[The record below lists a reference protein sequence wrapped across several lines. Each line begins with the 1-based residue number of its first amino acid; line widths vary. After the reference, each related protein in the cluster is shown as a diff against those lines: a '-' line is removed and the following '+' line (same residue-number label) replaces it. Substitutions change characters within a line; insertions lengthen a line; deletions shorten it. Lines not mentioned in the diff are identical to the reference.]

1 MGRAAIVLAL
11 VMASLVL
18 PLSPASAVPNE
29 IVIGGPEIFGYGANG
44 FPFSTLPEWLGDY
57 PSTRYQQVY
66 AASSFDRPFNIQQIV
81 FYPRSNTAAPIMP
94 ATFEVYLSVTP
105 YAVNEIDGRPFDAN
119 LGDRTEYF
127 TSFFGGF
134 VIAGDEFVI
143 RGDPYLYNPSRG
155 NLLLDI
161 RISGAPLG
169 YQGPYFAALG
179 QGDAAWY
186 EHGLF
191 SRWHDI
197 GTGFDNRGLVTGFRT
212 FVPEP
217 GTLGLLC
224 LGLFGAVVL
233 RRRERSVLA

>member
-1 MGRAAIVLAL
+1 MGRLASALAL
-11 VMASLVL
+11 VVVSLNL
-18 PLSPASAVPNE
+18 PPTPANAVPNE
-29 IVIGGPEIFGYGANG
+29 IVIGGPEVFGYGANG
-44 FPFSTLPEWLGDY
+44 FPFATLPQWIGDY

-81 FYPRSNTAAPIMP
+81 FYPRFDTAEPILA
-94 ATFEVYLSVTP
+94 ATFEIYLSVTR

-134 VIAGDEFVI
+134 VITGNEFVI
-143 RGDPYLYNPSRG
+143 RGNPYLYNPSRG

-191 SRWHDI
+191 SRWHDL

-212 FVPEP
+212 SVPEP
-217 GTLGLLC
+217 GTLLL
-224 LGLFGAVVL
+224 LGLGLAGL
-233 RRRERSVLA
+233 GGLAIGRRRFV